1 MFLPARPGSAGRTP
15 LEDPKTTLATA
26 HHVATSVSIAA
37 LILRITLGGMILA
50 HGMTKLFGGGR
61 IAGTA
66 GWFDSIGMKPGKL
79 NAWAAAI
86 TEVGCGVFLIVGLLT
101 PLACAGLVAI
111 MIVAIVTVHLKN
123 GFFVFNAGQGIEY
136 CLVVALAAVALGG
149 LGGGRYSLDY
159 VTGIW
164 TYKAWIGFVVAGGLG
179 VGAAGLQLLAL
190 YRPPPK
196 G

>member
-1 MFLPARPGSAGRTP
+1 M
-15 LEDPKTTLATA
+15 TTLATA

-50 HGMTKLFGGGR
+50 HGMNKLFGGGR

-86 TEVGCGVFLIVGLLT
+86 TEVGCGILLIVGLLT

-123 GFFVFNAGQGIEY
+123 GFFVFNAGQGIAY
-136 CLVVALAAVALGG
+136 CLLVALAAVALGG

-164 TYKAWIGFVVAGGLG
+164 DYKAWIGFVVAGGVG